1 MLQKIKSLS
10 LERQLFLSFSAVS
23 ALLLMLSLGI
33 TLYFDIAR
41 QSQSI
46 DSTISSTAA
55 YVASLRPVADM
66 LEQGYPDPQVRQEL
80 DAMSQTLSGL
90 DVILVC
96 DTSGMRFYHTSRLET
111 GETFV
116 AGEETAILS
125 GSPPYIT
132 TGYGTH
138 GNQRVAFHAVRDG
151 SGSIIGF
158 VTVAIFRADILQRSL
173 NLVLLFSLVLGGM
186 FGVAL
191 LLARGIVHLL
201 KGSLRGHHPKEL
213 LDLYLQQDDLLN
225 SIEDGLVATDLRG
238 QVVFANDQART
249 LLQCGSTPL
258 EGQPLTRFFPETGCI
273 QVARSGQAV
282 HNRSCV
288 IQERQILASEVP
300 ILGENGSQGVLNVF
314 HDKTEMRKLS
324 DELSGARYMLDT
336 LRFFNHEFM
345 NKLHIILGYLQT
357 GESQKAVQFI
367 MNTSL
372 VTSQSIR
379 ETADCIRVSHLC
391 ALIIGKMMHA
401 AELGILLTVTHDSF
415 CREEDLLLSPE
426 DYATILGNLLENA
439 IDELSRSHSEVR
451 EIKLSMYCRPDC
463 NLVVCED
470 TGGGIAPDILPHI
483 WDKGFSSKG
492 EGRGFGLYLISRLVD
507 EHGGCIELETEPGVG
522 TCFTLTFT
530 REE

>member
-1 MLQKIKSLS
+1 
-10 LERQLFLSFSAVS
+10 
-23 ALLLMLSLGI
+23 MLSLGI

-55 YVASLRPVADM
+55 YVASMDGVAEM
-66 LEQGYPDPQVRQEL
+66 LANGYPTQEVTGSL
-80 DAMSQTLSGL
+80 DSLHQNFPGIDIIAVYDRNGL
-90 DVILVC
+90 
-96 DTSGMRFYHTSRLET
+96 RFYHTSRLET

-324 DELSGARYMLDT
+324 DES
-336 LRFFNHEFM
+336 LRRPLHAGHPALFQPRVHEQAP
-345 NKLHIILGYLQT
+345 HHPG
-357 GESQKAVQFI
+357 
-367 MNTSL
+367 
-372 VTSQSIR
+372 
-379 ETADCIRVSHLC
+379 
-391 ALIIGKMMHA
+391 
-401 AELGILLTVTHDSF
+401 
-415 CREEDLLLSPE
+415 LSPDRREPESCPVHHEHQSGHQPVHPGDGGLYPGVPPVRPHHRE
-426 DYATILGNLLENA
+426 DDARRRAGHPAHRNPRQLL
-439 IDELSRSHSEVR
+439 
-451 EIKLSMYCRPDC
+451 P
-463 NLVVCED
+463 
-470 TGGGIAPDILPHI
+470 GGGPAPLPGGLCHHPGQPVG
-483 WDKGFSSKG
+483 KRHRRAQPKPQ
-492 EGRGFGLYLISRLVD
+492 RGAGDQAVHVL
-507 EHGGCIELETEPGVG
+507 PP
-522 TCFTLTFT
+522 
-530 REE
+530 

>member
-55 YVASLRPVADM
+55 YVASMDGVAEM
-66 LEQGYPDPQVRQEL
+66 LANGYPTQEVTGSL
-80 DAMSQTLSGL
+80 DSLHQNFPGIDIIAVYDRNGL
-90 DVILVC
+90 
-96 DTSGMRFYHTSRLET
+96 RFYHTSRLET

-191 LLARGIVHLL
+191 LLARGIVYLL

-401 AELGILLTVTHDSF
+401 AELGILPHRNPRTASAGRRTCSSPRRTMPPSWATCWKTPSTSSAEATARCGRSSCPCTAALTAIWWSARTPAAASPPTSCPTSGTKDSPL
-415 CREEDLLLSPE
+415 R
-426 DYATILGNLLENA
+426 
-439 IDELSRSHSEVR
+439 
-451 EIKLSMYCRPDC
+451 
-463 NLVVCED
+463 
-470 TGGGIAPDILPHI
+470 
-483 WDKGFSSKG
+483 
-492 EGRGFGLYLISRLVD
+492 GRGVASAYI
-507 EHGGCIELETEPGVG
+507 
-522 TCFTLTFT
+522 
-530 REE
+530 

>member
-55 YVASLRPVADM
+55 YVASMDGVAEM
-66 LEQGYPDPQVRQEL
+66 LANGYPTQEVTGSL
-80 DAMSQTLSGL
+80 DSLHQNFPGIDIIAVYDRNGL
-90 DVILVC
+90 
-96 DTSGMRFYHTSRLET
+96 RFYHTSRLET

-258 EGQPLTRFFPETGCI
+258 EGQPADPLLPGDGLHPGGPQRAGGAQPLLRHPG
-273 QVARSGQAV
+273 APRSWP
-282 HNRSCV
+282 
-288 IQERQILASEVP
+288 SEVP

-391 ALIIGKMMHA
+391 ALIIGKMMPRRRAGHPA
-401 AELGILLTVTHDSF
+401 HRNPRQLL
-415 CREEDLLLSPE
+415 P
-426 DYATILGNLLENA
+426 
-439 IDELSRSHSEVR
+439 
-451 EIKLSMYCRPDC
+451 
-463 NLVVCED
+463 
-470 TGGGIAPDILPHI
+470 GGGPAPLPGGLCHHPGQPVG
-483 WDKGFSSKG
+483 KRHRRAQPKPQ
-492 EGRGFGLYLISRLVD
+492 RGAGDQAVHVL
-507 EHGGCIELETEPGVG
+507 PP
-522 TCFTLTFT
+522 
-530 REE
+530 